1 MNQLRRNRAKF
12 ILISA
17 GILLAFAAYWLALDG
32 KIVWSI
38 SPTIAAIGALFL
50 SGRYVNSSKWIVR
63 SYKGLSDKDINERFD
78 MSDDSSRLMQIEL
91 RRVLTGSSLLL
102 LGSVLCLVTLA
113 LFRDTHSYLP
123 AWSMFVGSILVSCMG
138 ASLLKGSRRPHGSLI
153 SSQRRHCYVAITLF
167 AILVMTLLLRIYD
180 ITEFPAGLWYDEA
193 DNIVRAAAFHHDPSS
208 TPVFS
213 PSTHLPTLF
222 LIPIAF
228 LQEVLG
234 PNWIAGRLVAILF
247 SIGFVG
253 ATFLLAHRIA
263 GISVAF
269 ISAYL
274 ACVMRWSL
282 NWGRIGM
289 HGITA
294 AFFSAICG
302 YLLLK
307 AIRKWSPFW
316 FFWSGLAIGI
326 GMWFYAAFRMF
337 PLVAIVILAIGI
349 TVSYPGWKRVV
360 ISLTALL
367 WGSFLGAGP
376 VIQHAIL
383 ESEEFFHR
391 TRESSIFTL
400 HNQNQLW
407 EVFIEN
413 LYEHLMMFNAVGD
426 PNPRHNIP
434 NEPMLDPITG
444 TLFLVGVLIIIFH
457 RRWIMFILPAWVLI
471 MIMPGVLTVP
481 WESPQSLRSIGT
493 LPAVIVIS
501 TLPIAMLWRLS
512 RLSFGTT
519 GQSLTTAAIVITL
532 AGVGVLNIY
541 GYFGIQRNDPE
552 VFAEFSTAETIMAK
566 RFKIQQQRGYSL
578 FASRQYLYSLSASVV
593 SGNIHY
599 ESLQSPRNL
608 PLSIED
614 IHKGGAVYLEPREKG
629 IFDLLRIYYPGA
641 TFDEIKAPSGGD
653 TVLYEVLISRQI
665 IQDSQGIEVSLRDA
679 NNELYGR
686 KATSL
691 SMPWSIGTE
700 DATLPADFE
709 LSSSLHIKEKGRYSF
724 TVKGIGTLKID
735 GLIIDDSLTEST
747 AIELAVGLH
756 TVKVT
761 GVVKSS
767 SDYTQV
773 LWASKDQ
780 EMSPIAEN
788 ALYIWP
794 VRPVGMAG
802 VLEGENRLRVA
813 EIIGTVD
820 TFYYA
825 NELGEPYTATWGGYL
840 SVPIQGAYKFHI
852 NGNAGTRLMVNDVQ
866 IAHSSLS
873 EEDGFGEMVQLERG
887 DCLIIVKYEST
898 GPPPAFSIEWTN
910 PQGERSLL
918 PLDLVRPDPALMIFV
933 DHGSEQNL
941 R

>member
-1 MNQLRRNRAKF
+1 LNQARRNRAKF

-17 GILLAFAAYWLALDG
+17 GILLIFAAYWLALDG

-38 SPTIAAIGALFL
+38 SPAIAGIGSLFL
-50 SGRYVNSSKWIVR
+50 SGRYINSSKWVVR
-63 SYKGLSDKDINERFD
+63 KEKALSDKDINERFD
-78 MSDDSSRLMQIEL
+78 MSDGSSRLMQIEL
-91 RRVLTGSSLLL
+91 RRILAGSSLFL
-102 LGSVLCLVTLA
+102 LGLILCFAALA

-123 AWSMFVGSILVSCMG
+123 AWSTFVGSILVSCVG
-138 ASLLKGSRRPHGSLI
+138 ASLLKGRQRAHRSLI
-153 SSQRRHCYVAITLF
+153 LSKRRHYYVAITLS
-167 AILVMTLLLRIYD
+167 AILVMTFLLRIYD

-193 DNIVRAAAFHHDPSS
+193 DNIVRAAAFHHSPSS

-228 LQEVLG
+228 IQEALG

-253 ATFLLAHRIA
+253 ATFLLGHRIA
-263 GISVAF
+263 GISVAL

-274 ACVMRWSL
+274 ACVIRWSL

-337 PLVAIVILAIGI
+337 PLVAIVFLVIGI
-349 TVSYPGWKRVV
+349 IISYPGWKKVV

-383 ESEEFFHR
+383 ESAEFFHR

-444 TLFLVGVLIIIFH
+444 TLFLVGILTIIFH
-457 RRWIMFILPAWVLI
+457 RKWIMFILPAWVLI
-471 MIMPGVLTVP
+471 MILPGVLTVP

-501 TLPIAMLWRLS
+501 ALPIAMLWRLS
-512 RLSFGTT
+512 RLSFGNM
-519 GQSLTTAAIVITL
+519 GQSLTTAAIVVTL
-532 AGVGVLNIY
+532 AGIGVLNVY
-541 GYFGIQRNDPE
+541 GYFGIQRNNPE

-599 ESLQSPRNL
+599 ESLQSPHNL

-629 IFDLLRIYYPGA
+629 IFDLLKIYYPRA

-653 TVLYEVLISRQI
+653 TVLYEVLINRQI
-665 IQDSQGIEVSLRDA
+665 IQDSQGIEVSIRDA
-679 NNELYGR
+679 NNDLYET
-686 KATSL
+686 KTTSL
-691 SMPWSIGTE
+691 SIPWSIDMG

-724 TVKGIGTLKID
+724 KVKGIGTLEID
-735 GLIIDDSLTEST
+735 GLIIDDSLTESK

-767 SDYTQV
+767 TEYTQV
-773 LWASKDQ
+773 LWASMNQ
-780 EMSPIAEN
+780 EMSPINEN
-788 ALYIWP
+788 ALYMWP

-802 VLEGENRLRVA
+802 VLEGENGVRVA
-813 EIIGTVD
+813 ETIGIVD
-820 TFYYA
+820 VFYYA
-825 NELGEPYTATWGGYL
+825 NELGEAYTATWGGYL
-840 SVPIQGAYKFHI
+840 SVPIPGTYKFHI
-852 NGNAGTRLMVNDVQ
+852 NGNVGTTLMINDVQ
-866 IAHSSLS
+866 IAHAGSS
-873 EEDGFGEMVQLERG
+873 EEGGSGEVVQLERG
-887 DCLIIVKYEST
+887 DCRVIVKYEST
-898 GPPPAFSIEWTN
+898 GPPPDFSIEWTN
-910 PQGERSLL
+910 PQGERSLI
-918 PLDLVRPDPALMIFV
+918 PLDLVRPDPSLMIFV
-933 DHGSEQNL
+933 DNGSEQSF